1 MLWKIQGTFL
11 NSNISDW
18 KFFLNEYFGNIS
30 ARGKKLVWY
39 ARWRGSKKGSIFVWL
54 TVNPE
59 FSGKWYDWPWNYF
72 SLRWIEYKIWKNE
85 GVMLRIQ
92 NCSSLQ
98 LEKLYEVML
107 NPCSRIFENH
117 ESFLP
122 SPIRYVKEICKIITL
137 MLMTKCW

>member
-1 MLWKIQGTFL
+1 MELIHWWTQHFQCIILNIALKNSRYIFKFKYFRLKTFL
-11 NSNISDW
+11 
-18 KFFLNEYFGNIS
+18 KEYFGNIS
-30 ARGKKLVWY
+30 ARGKKMVWY

-59 FSGKWYDWPWNYF
+59 FSGKSYDWPWNYF

-98 LEKLYEVML
+98 LEKLYEIML

-122 SPIRYVKEICKIITL
+122 SPI
-137 MLMTKCW
+137 W